1 MLVKKKE
8 GIWCCL
14 QMSTLEIVFC
24 FVFVDIDKKKI
35 SLTTDTEIEK
45 IRV

>member
-1 MLVKKKE
+1 MLVKKK

-14 QMSTLEIVFC
+14 QMSTVEIVF

-35 SLTTDTEIEK
+35 SLTTDTEK

>member
-1 MLVKKKE
+1 MLVKKKRYMVLFTNVN
-8 GIWCCL
+8 GRNC
-14 QMSTLEIVFC
+14 F

>member
-1 MLVKKKE
+1 MLVKKK

-14 QMSTLEIVFC
+14 QMSTVEI
-24 FVFVDIDKKKI
+24 VFVDIDKKKI

-45 IRV
+45 ICV